1 MRVNLEIPI
10 TRPAQAAGFFV
21 GRTPDL
27 AVKMA
32 PLNMDG
38 MSGFHRMGTR
48 LSLAV
53 ALGIGVALTGCSYG
67 SRTEAE
73 IACNKWAEK
82 GRRFQHKAIL
92 QLARTLVQTRGG
104 RQQRSVL
111 QNGTKD
117 QTGLGLGRIYS
128 QGVGSR
134 LSRQRHAWLGRT
146 RDQTVPL
153 AQSLAAKTLG

>member
-48 LSLAV
+48 LSLAI
-53 ALGIGVALTGCSYG
+53 ALGIGVALTGCTYG

-92 QLARTLVQTRGG
+92 QLARTLLQNLRWAAAAFGFAKRNEADRSWAWRDLLPRGG
-104 RQQRSVL
+104 ITSIQTTSCAAGMHASL
-111 QNGTKD
+111 NGSA
-117 QTGLGLGRIYS
+117 GPVVSG
-128 QGVGSR
+128 
-134 LSRQRHAWLGRT
+134 
-146 RDQTVPL
+146 
-153 AQSLAAKTLG
+153 

>member
-48 LSLAV
+48 LSLAI
-53 ALGIGVALTGCSYG
+53 ALGIGVALTGYTYG

-73 IACNKWAEK
+73 LPATS
-82 GRRFQHKAIL
+82 G
-92 QLARTLVQTRGG
+92 
-104 RQQRSVL
+104 QRKVAGS
-111 QNGTKD
+111 NTKPSFN
-117 QTGLGLGRIYS
+117 LREPWY
-128 QGVGSR
+128 
-134 LSRQRHAWLGRT
+134 
-146 RDQTVPL
+146 
-153 AQSLAAKTLG
+153 KT